1 MQNKIL
7 ASFVHGYQDLNLDI
21 SGEQLP
27 ALWEVNDK
35 ISRYHRYPFPR
46 NPSDFSSIQHLLAG
60 TMPLAGVEDFKTLPR
75 FGFTGLHAHGD
86 YVYAG
91 SWNGIYEISLDT
103 FALNRFIS
111 HHLMNDMHGIY
122 AGNDCLITILTGKD
136 TVVLTDYSGKI
147 IEYFSI
153 TPDLRIIKDENLIQY
168 DWRFLS
174 KQFRGATG
182 FWHFN
187 YVQKFDDEIWL
198 TSRNANA
205 FVVVN
210 LKQRKV
216 NLRLMNLSTPVLLHD
231 GIFNNGR
238 YYFTSIDGKIII
250 AEDSRISSFNP
261 REAIETVGLFNRD
274 LVTKVIRLN
283 ETQLKREP
291 NWCRGIACSEDAMF
305 VTIDGR
311 YDSELSFG
319 VLGIKENGEIVA
331 HHRLKWSEVGDESK
345 IKYVTGFDLQ
355 II

>member
-1 MQNKIL
+1 MQKRIL
-7 ASFVHGYQDLNLDI
+7 TSFVHGYQDLSLDI
-21 SGEQLP
+21 SGEHLP
-27 ALWEVNDK
+27 ALWEVSDEV
-35 ISRYHRYPFPR
+35 SRQHSYPFPR
-46 NPSDFSSIQHLLAG
+46 NPGDFSYIQHVLAG
-60 TMPLAGVEDFKTLPR
+60 KMPLSGVEDFKSLPR
-75 FGFTGLHAHGD
+75 FGLTGLHVHGD

-91 SWNGIYEISLDT
+91 SWNGVYELRLDSLE
-103 FALNRFIS
+103 LNRFIS
-111 HHLMNDMHGIY
+111 HHLMNDMHGIH
-122 AGNDCLITILTGKD
+122 AGDDYLITVLTGKD
-136 TVVLTDYSGKI
+136 TVVLTDYDGNVVD
-147 IEYFSI
+147 YFSI
-153 TPDLRIIKDENLIQY
+153 TSDLRIVKEEGLTQY

-182 FWHFN
+182 YWHFN
-187 YVQKFDDEIWL
+187 YIQKFGDEIWL

-210 LKQRKV
+210 LEQRKV

-231 GIFNNGR
+231 GLFHNGR

-250 AEDSRISSFNP
+250 AEDSRTSSFNP

-283 ETQLKREP
+283 ETQLGREP
-291 NWCRGIACSEDAMF
+291 NWCRGIACSDDVMM

-319 VLGIKENGEIVA
+319 VLGIRESGEVVA
-331 HHRLKWSEVGDESK
+331 HHRLKWSEIGDESK

-355 II
+355 IV